1 MSRPAVALLVASFV
15 LCAVSCATPV
25 PRSLSVA
32 APPDHPRVYI
42 DVHGMD
48 CPVRC
53 PLEVLDQLRAA
64 PGVTAAA
71 VDFDSST
78 ALCAVL
84 PGTAFESVVAALHPP
99 YSGRLL
105 AR

>member
-1 MSRPAVALLVASFV
+1 MPRLAALLFV
-15 LCAVSCATPV
+15 SLLFIAPPGCATPV
-25 PRSLSVA
+25 PRSLAVD
-32 APPDHPRVYI
+32 APPDQPRVYI

-53 PLEVLDQLRAA
+53 PLEVRDQLRAA
-64 PGVTAAA
+64 PGVTAVA

-84 PGTAFESVVAALHPP
+84 PGTDAESVAAALHDP
-99 YSGRLL
+99 YSGRVLH
-105 AR
+105 R